1 VWLNTSSLFVV
12 VVVALWLTQ
21 KNTFRSAISHQQEEK
36 ITTTCVCVDVYEEDE
51 TAECLDIF
59 SSLVAGGTPVLK
71 RTNQNSASSRL
82 LLAFVP
88 LLAAG
93 IFFFFLGG
101 VGERNDVC
109 MIFLRARNNLR

>member
-1 VWLNTSSLFVV
+1 M
-12 VVVALWLTQ
+12 
-21 KNTFRSAISHQQEEK
+21 
-36 ITTTCVCVDVYEEDE
+36 CVDVYEEDE

-59 SSLVAGGTPVLK
+59 SSLVAGGGTPVLK

-93 IFFFFLGG
+93 IFFSVGG
-101 VGERNDVC
+101 EERNDVC
-109 MIFLRARNNLR
+109 MIFLRDRNNLR